1 MPHTQFSIINLIINT
16 RQLLHLMKNILNSTL
31 FIFLSTYLNIIFS
44 VRELHP
50 DYHITFCCQIS
61 LGFPWLWQFLRIFL
75 FLITLTVLRCAVKV
89 FLRMSFYWICLMF
102 LFMIRLGLW
111 VLGKTTTKVKGHFHF
126 QGYSLSL
133 LISTLIIWVVFVK
146 FLHLK
151 VFFSSFPKW

>member
-1 MPHTQFSIINLIINT
+1 MPHIQFSIINLIINT
-16 RQLLHLMKNILNSTL
+16 RQLLHLMKNILNLTL

-44 VRELHP
+44 VPELHP
-50 DYHITFCCQIS
+50 DYHITFSCQIS

-89 FLRMSFYWICLMF
+89 FWRMSFYWICLMF